1 MSPHLLSAF
10 DRPMKLNRITEEVRL
25 ETRIDSIRPKE
36 KNELEEGKKKSKSKS
51 KEKSS
56 TSNSSLT
63 GMIFGF
69 EFRVPSGIHILNFLH
84 IHMCIHCARRKCRL
98 ESVFL
103 ICDYER

>member
-1 MSPHLLSAF
+1 MSPRSLSAF

-63 GMIFGF
+63 GMMFGF
-69 EFRVPSGIHILNFLH
+69 EFRVPSGIHIFLLTH
-84 IHMCIHCARRKCRL
+84 MYIHGVRRKCRL
-98 ESVFL
+98 ASVFL
-103 ICDYER
+103 LCDYER